1 MEEYI
6 DYIILG
12 IALLINVLSAVLNSL
27 KNIKNGKNIEDV
39 KTEVICM
46 KCRLPDYQEKEA
58 VKGTSFS
65 KYKDEYKWDE
75 VDEKVIPTG
84 QKIDLQALIESSADC
99 ALDKMLEKF
108 NLDPTTLTARAP
120 ASTVSDEVADFTA
133 EVKDDLE
140 ILSRYKQKVADVRTT
155 YGIDSSVPDAEIF
168 NELNKIQRAYSAR
181 LENIKKGVNAN
192 GEKTSNLET
201 EK

>member
-1 MEEYI
+1 
-6 DYIILG
+6 
-12 IALLINVLSAVLNSL
+12 
-27 KNIKNGKNIEDV
+27 
-39 KTEVICM
+39 M

-120 ASTVSDEVADFTA
+120 VSTPSDEIADFTA

-140 ILSRYKQKVADVRTT
+140 ILSRYKQKIADVRTT
-155 YGIDSSVPDAEIF
+155 YGIDSSVQDAEVF

-181 LENIKKGVNAN
+181 LENIKKGVSTN
-192 GEKTSNLET
+192 GEKTSNVE
-201 EK
+201 EKK